1 MKNEKISQALNE
13 IDDRYIQQAAFH
25 QRRRR
30 SLWYAVAAASLALC
44 ILLGFVFTIPG
55 GNSDPTKPNME
66 FTGSTAPSTESTVTT
81 IPSMGTEPTI
91 ETDPTEP
98 EATTGT
104 PTTEYTFTL
113 YVPNE
118 KWDGFIESEITLT
131 ALDPHQILQCLQD
144 AGVVGEDV
152 AILSATVDGNSMLT
166 LDMNE
171 AFLMDIYAM
180 GATGESMLMGSL
192 VNTFLS
198 AFRYAHCK
206 CMMVTA
212 EGEIIRSGH
221 VDYDFPFYP
230 NTDAEN

>member
-13 IDDRYIQQAAFH
+13 IDDRYIQQAAAQ
-25 QRRRR
+25 QRRRH
-30 SLWYAVAAASLALC
+30 SWWYAVAAASLALC
-44 ILLGFVFTIPG
+44 ILLGFVFTVPG
-55 GNSDPTKPNME
+55 RISDPTKPNME
-66 FTGSTAPSTESTVTT
+66 VTGATGITTPS
-81 IPSMGTEPTI
+81 IGTEPTI

-98 EATTGT
+98 VATGDSI
-104 PTTEYTFTL
+104 PDILEYPFTL

-118 KWDGFIESEITLT
+118 NWDGFIETEITLT
-131 ALDPHQILQCLQD
+131 VLDPHQILQCLQD
-144 AGVVGEDV
+144 AGAIGEDV
-152 AILSATVDGNSMLT
+152 VILSCTVDGNGMLT

-171 AFLMDIYAM
+171 AFLMDIYSM
-180 GATGESMLMGSL
+180 GATGEGMLMGSL

-198 AFRYAHCK
+198 AYGHAYCK

-230 NTDAEN
+230 NTNAGN